1 MGMNIKL
8 ILKTLSKILLI
19 QGAYMLMSLIVALY
33 YNESIVPFLIPILGM
48 VAIALPFFGMKVR
61 NTIFSAR
68 DGLVSVAFIWITM
81 SFFGAIPFFINGGF
95 GTFIDCI
102 FESVSGFTTTG
113 ASILREIESLPKSI
127 LFWRSSTHWLGG
139 MGILVLALALFPSI
153 GERAQNLM
161 AAESPGPTSEK
172 LTSRISTSSKILYLI
187 YAGITV
193 LQILCLYLADMPLY
207 DSIVNSLAT
216 AGTGGFSV
224 LNNSIAGYNNL
235 AAEIIITIFTVLY
248 GVNFSVFFLLLTGQI
263 KKVFKNTEFKFYIS
277 AVAVFITLITVNVYS
292 IYQSIGTALRHAS
305 FNLVTVM
312 STTGFSSDDF
322 NLWPTFS
329 KLILVLAMVIGA
341 CAGSTGGGIKCSRVV
356 ILCKGIAREIRRM
369 ISPKRVS
376 TLRMDGKALPEST
389 VTNTFVFTGLYAA
402 ITFGAG
408 LIIALDGFDFTTI
421 VTSVIA
427 CISNIGP
434 ALGDISG
441 PTGNYA
447 DFSQLSK
454 IVLSICMLVGR
465 LEIFPMLVLILPATW
480 KGASLKK

>member
-1 MGMNIKL
+1 MNIKL
-8 ILKTLSKILLI
+8 ILKTLSKILFI

-33 YNESIVPFLIPILGM
+33 YNESIVPFLVPILGM
-48 VAIALPFFGMKVR
+48 GIIALPFYGMKVR

-68 DGLVSVAFIWITM
+68 DGLVCVALIWITM
-81 SFFGAIPFFINGGF
+81 SFFGAIPFFIHGGF
-95 GTFIDCI
+95 GTFIDCL

-113 ASILREIESLPKSI
+113 ASILREVESLPRGI

-193 LQILCLYLADMPLY
+193 LQVLCLYLADIPLY
-207 DSIVNSLAT
+207 DSIVTAFAT

-224 LNNSIAGYNNL
+224 LNTSIAGYHNL
-235 AAEIIITIFTVLY
+235 TAEIVITIFTVLY
-248 GVNFSVFFLLLTGQI
+248 GINFSVFFLLLTGQI
-263 KKVFKNTEFKFYIS
+263 KKVFKNTEFKFYICS
-277 AVAVFITLITVNVYS
+277 IVAFITLITANVYS
-292 IYQSIGTALRHAS
+292 VYHSIGSALRHAS

-329 KLILVLAMVIGA
+329 KLILVLAMIMGA

-376 TLRMDGKALPEST
+376 TLRMDGKAIPEST

-408 LIIALDGFDFTTI
+408 LIIALDGFDFTTV

-447 DFSQLSK
+447 DFSALSK
-454 IVLSICMLVGR
+454 IVLSLCMLIGR

>member
-1 MGMNIKL
+1 MNIKL
-8 ILKTLSKILLI
+8 ILKTLSKILCI
-19 QGAYMLMSLIVALY
+19 QGVYMLMSLAVSLY
-33 YNESIVPFLIPILGM
+33 YHESVTPFLVPILGM
-48 VAIALPFFGMKVR
+48 IIIALPFFCMKVR

-68 DGLVSVAFIWITM
+68 DGLVCVALIWITM

-95 GTFIDCI
+95 GTFIDCL

-113 ASILREIESLPKSI
+113 ASVLREIESLPKGI

-161 AAESPGPTSEK
+161 AAESPGPTCEK
-172 LTSRISTSSKILYLI
+172 LTSRISTSSKILYMI

-207 DSIVNSLAT
+207 DSVVTSFAT

-235 AAEIIITIFTVLY
+235 SAEIIITIFTVLY
-248 GVNFSVFFLLLTGQI
+248 GINFSVFFLLLTGQI

-277 AVAVFITLITVNVYS
+277 AIVIFITVITVNVYS
-292 IYQSIGTALRHAS
+292 IYQSVGTALRHAS
-305 FNLVTVM
+305 FNLVTIM

-329 KLILVLAMVIGA
+329 KLILVLAMIIGA
-341 CAGSTGGGIKCSRVV
+341 SAGSTGGGIKCSRVV

-376 TLRMDGKALPEST
+376 TLRMDGKAIPEST

-402 ITFGAG
+402 ITLGAG

-454 IVLSICMLVGR
+454 LVLSACMLIGR

>member
-1 MGMNIKL
+1 MNIKL

-19 QGAYMLMSLIVALY
+19 QGAYMLMSLVVSLY
-33 YNESIVPFLIPILGM
+33 YHEPITPFLVPILGM
-48 VAIALPFFGMKVR
+48 GIIALPFFGMKVR

-68 DGLVSVAFIWITM
+68 DGLVCVALIWITM

-95 GTFIDCI
+95 GTFIDCL
-102 FESVSGFTTTG
+102 FESISGFTTTG
-113 ASILREIESLPKSI
+113 ASVLREIEGLPKGI

-153 GERAQNLM
+153 GERAQHLM

-172 LTSRISTSSKILYLI
+172 LTSRISTSSKILYMI
-187 YAGITV
+187 YAGIT
-193 LQILCLYLADMPLY
+193 LLEILCLYLADLPLY
-207 DSIVNSLAT
+207 DSIVTSFAT

-224 LNNSIAGYNNL
+224 LNNSIAGYNNV

-248 GVNFSVFFLLLTGQI
+248 GINFSVFFLLLTGQM

-277 AVAVFITLITVNVYS
+277 AIVVFITLITVNVYS
-292 IYQSIGTALRHAS
+292 IYQSVGAALRHAS
-305 FNLVTVM
+305 FNLVTIM

-329 KLILVLAMVIGA
+329 KLILVLAMIMGA

-376 TLRMDGKALPEST
+376 TLRMDGKAIPEST

-434 ALGDISG
+434 ALGPVSG

-480 KGASLKK
+480 KGTSLKK